1 MGKRSRRIRRVNQ
14 SWFEAAL
21 AKHIDGPGKAFE
33 LLVGEV
39 VLILILGRGQM
50 RHQSIDVD
58 VPEPL

>member
-1 MGKRSRRIRRVNQ
+1 MDKCSRRVRRVNQ

-21 AKHIDGPGKAFE
+21 TKPIDGPGKAFE

-39 VLILILGRGQM
+39 VPILILGRGQM

-58 VPEPL
+58 VPKPL